1 MDLRTL
7 GLPDWLA
14 TTVAEVPETA
24 WAALVSAIVTLGLS
38 AVAFGRR
45 ARQTDA
51 LTEGG
56 DASACEFLI
65 NGSSLRPLTGAAR
78 ALLDGLG
85 GRQAPLQ
92 ALTRHIEGDCP
103 SIQDDLEGLILFG
116 ASFRRHC
123 QRGDGTSYEVS
134 GAPRGGA
141 ALLSIRPASAEARA
155 LDDAERALAR
165 AREDASF
172 QREALDRA
180 PILVWTLGPDNQVG
194 WANAAYRDRFDLPEA
209 ELAGAMAD
217 DIAGP
222 RHPDVFA
229 HVLEEVPLTARGS
242 HESRRRVR
250 IPSAHESDPHWF
262 EVTQIPLASGET
274 LSYAVE
280 VDELVAAEASLRRF
294 VETLTETFAHL
305 PIGLAVFDKNRRLG
319 LFNPALCDLVK
330 IDAVWLAGR
339 PSLRDFLERLRE
351 TRQMPEQKDFSA
363 FRRMLTEL
371 EEGARDGTYEE
382 NWVLPSGK
390 IFRVTGRPHPQGALA
405 FLFEDISTAIQLERR
420 YRAELELSQATL
432 DRMSEA
438 VAVFDTSGML
448 VFVNSAFER
457 LWQLDPMANLD
468 GPGVAELSAIWEK
481 RCAPSPLWAD
491 LRAFATGADNRTS
504 WTGSAATTDGRT
516 LTVLVAPLP
525 NGSTLVTFRDRVAGP
540 ESGDAPAGGL
550 RQASLLSGLAFA
562 EVEAPA
568 DAALGAL
575 GAAIAA
581 SPDPRAFAGLTLAA
595 QTLKDGLAR
604 GRAIQARADA
614 ATGEEDAG
622 STTALAERLAL
633 LLAIRGLALG
643 PVVEHGVRGDGAR
656 AGLEAEPAPALA
668 PALGA
673 LAMAAGAL
681 ATPGSEIE
689 LVVDRRGGAASL
701 ALHLPLPPTA
711 TDPREPEP
719 AALALARRRITA
731 LGAAFET
738 TRDGDGITLAA
749 RLPASAA
756 APRALAAAS

>member
-1 MDLRTL
+1 MDLRPL
-7 GLPDWLA
+7 GIPDWLA
-14 TTVAEVPETA
+14 NSVADVPEAA
-24 WAALVSAIVTLGLS
+24 WAALVSALVTLGLS

-45 ARQTDA
+45 SRQTEA
-51 LTEGG
+51 PREGG
-56 DASACEFLI
+56 DDPACDFLI
-65 NGSSLRPLTGAAR
+65 NGSSLSPLTGAAR

-85 GRQAPLQ
+85 GRHAPLQ
-92 ALTRHIEGDCP
+92 ALTRHLEADCP
-103 SIQDDLEGLILFG
+103 AIQDDLEGLILFG
-116 ASFRRHC
+116 AAFRRHC
-123 QRGDGTSYEVS
+123 QRGDATSYEVS
-134 GAPRGGA
+134 GQPQGGA

-155 LDDAERALAR
+155 LDAAERELGR
-165 AREDASF
+165 VREEASF

-194 WANAAYRDRFDLPEA
+194 WANAAYRERFDLPEA
-209 ELAGAMAD
+209 ELAGG
-217 DIAGP
+217 IAGQ

-229 HVLEEVPLTARGS
+229 HVLEEVPLTARAGR
-242 HESRRRVR
+242 ESRRRVR

-262 EVTQIPLASGET
+262 EVSQIPLSSGET
-274 LSYAVE
+274 LSYAIE
-280 VDELVAAEASLRRF
+280 ADELVAAEASLRRF

-339 PSLRDFLERLRE
+339 PCLRDFLERLRE
-351 TRQMPEQKDFSA
+351 TRQMPEQKDFAA

-371 EEGARDGTYEE
+371 EKSAREGTYEE

-390 IFRVTGRPHPQGALA
+390 IFRVSGRPHPQGALA

-438 VAVFDTSGML
+438 IAVFDTSGML

-457 LWQLDPMANLD
+457 LWQIDPMASLD
-468 GPGVAELSAIWEK
+468 GPGVADLSAIWER

-504 WTGSAATTDGRT
+504 WTGSAATLDGRC

-525 NGSTLVTFRDRVAGP
+525 NGSTLVTFRDRAAP
-540 ESGDAPAGGL
+540 ETQTETGDAPGDGL
-550 RQASLLSGLAFA
+550 RRASLLSGLAFA

-581 SPDPRAFAGLTLAA
+581 SPDPRAFAGLTQAA
-595 QTLKDGLAR
+595 QALKDGLAR
-604 GRAIQARADA
+604 GRVIQARAEA
-614 ATGEEDAG
+614 ATGGEDTG
-622 STTALAERLAL
+622 STAALAERLAL
-633 LLAIRGLALG
+633 LLGTRGLALG
-643 PVVEHGVRGDGAR
+643 PVVEHGGPAGTVGA
-656 AGLEAEPAPALA
+656 APAALA

-673 LAMAAGAL
+673 LALAAGAL
-681 ATPGSEIE
+681 AAPGSEIE
-689 LVVDRRGGAASL
+689 LVVDRRADAASV
-701 ALHLPLPPTA
+701 ALHLPLPPA
-711 TDPREPEP
+711 AANARETEP
-719 AALALARRRITA
+719 AALALARRRIAA

-738 TRDGDGITLAA
+738 ARDDDGLTLAA
-749 RLPASAA
+749 RFPACA
-756 APRALAAAS
+756 APHALAAAG